1 MMSLKSKF
9 IDSHLRII
17 SIFLIIPLILTL
29 LLFSKVQ
36 SQGLTSSTLISAP
49 VPSSKSAKNTDQIL
63 IELPEGYL
71 CEVLDQFERKSGIR
85 FNCPDKLEDHFSYAR
100 TLEGP
105 SWESVA
111 NLFLEDYNILTMFN
125 DAGEITQFYLLGS
138 KGRAISNP
146 GVFTSQSKRN
156 QPVVPEKTA
165 IPGLPGSNLNRSQLF
180 ALLKTSTF
188 KPFPQHFFNISDYQE
203 ILSFAGIKKPE
214 DWMVVEKSRALK
226 EHIQKLL
233 KN

>member
-1 MMSLKSKF
+1 MSLISKF
-9 IDSHLRII
+9 ISSRLRNI
-17 SIFLIIPLILTL
+17 SIFLIIPWMLTL

-36 SQGLTSSTLISAP
+36 SQGLTSSILISAP
-49 VPSSKSAKNTDQIL
+49 VPYSKSTKNTDQIL

-71 CEVLDQFERKSGIR
+71 CEVLDQFEKKSGIR
-85 FNCPDKLEDHFSYAR
+85 FNCPEKLEDHFTYAR

-146 GVFTSQSKRN
+146 GMFTSQSKRN
-156 QPVVPEKTA
+156 QPVVPEKTTTS
-165 IPGLPGSNLNRSQLF
+165 GLPGSNLNRSQLF

-203 ILSFAGIKKPE
+203 ILNFTGIKTPK
-214 DWMVVEKSRALK
+214 DWLIVEKSRALK

>member
-1 MMSLKSKF
+1 MSLISKF
-9 IDSHLRII
+9 ISSRLRNI
-17 SIFLIIPLILTL
+17 SIFLIIPWMLTL

-36 SQGLTSSTLISAP
+36 SQGLTSSILISAP
-49 VPSSKSAKNTDQIL
+49 VPSSKSTKNTDQIL

-71 CEVLDQFERKSGIR
+71 CEVLDQFEKKSGIR
-85 FNCPDKLEDHFSYAR
+85 FNCPEKLEDHFTYAR

-146 GVFTSQSKRN
+146 GMFTSQSKHN
-156 QPVVPEKTA
+156 QPVLTKKNAT
-165 IPGLPGSNLNRSQLF
+165 PGLPGSNLNRSQLF

-203 ILSFAGIKKPE
+203 ILNFTGIKTPK
-214 DWMVVEKSRALK
+214 DWLIVEKSRALK

>member
-1 MMSLKSKF
+1 MSLISKF
-9 IDSHLRII
+9 ISSRLRNI
-17 SIFLIIPLILTL
+17 SIFLIIPWMLTL

-36 SQGLTSSTLISAP
+36 SQGLTSSILISAP
-49 VPSSKSAKNTDQIL
+49 VPYSKSTKNTDQIL

-71 CEVLDQFERKSGIR
+71 CEVLDQFEKKSGIR
-85 FNCPDKLEDHFSYAR
+85 FNCPEKLEDHFTYAR

-146 GVFTSQSKRN
+146 GMFTSQSKRN
-156 QPVVPEKTA
+156 QPVLTKKNAT
-165 IPGLPGSNLNRSQLF
+165 PGLPGSNLNRSQLF

-203 ILSFAGIKKPE
+203 ILNFTGIKTPK
-214 DWMVVEKSRALK
+214 DWLIVEKSRALK

>member
-1 MMSLKSKF
+1 MSLISKF
-9 IDSHLRII
+9 ISSRLRNI
-17 SIFLIIPLILTL
+17 SIFLIIPWMLTL

-36 SQGLTSSTLISAP
+36 SQGLTSSILISAP
-49 VPSSKSAKNTDQIL
+49 VPSSKSTKNTDQIL

-71 CEVLDQFERKSGIR
+71 CEVLDQFEKKSGIR
-85 FNCPDKLEDHFSYAR
+85 FNCPEKLEDHFTYAR

-146 GVFTSQSKRN
+146 GMFTSQSKRN
-156 QPVVPEKTA
+156 QPVLTKKNAT
-165 IPGLPGSNLNRSQLF
+165 PGLPGSNLNRSQLF

-203 ILSFAGIKKPE
+203 ILNFTGIKTPK
-214 DWMVVEKSRALK
+214 DWLIVEKSRALK